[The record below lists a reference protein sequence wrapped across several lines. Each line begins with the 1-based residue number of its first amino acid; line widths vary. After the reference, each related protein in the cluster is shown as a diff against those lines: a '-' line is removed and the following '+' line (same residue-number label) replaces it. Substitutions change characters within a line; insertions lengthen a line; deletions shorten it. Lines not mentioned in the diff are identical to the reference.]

1 MMTTIKIT
9 REVGEHKVGR
19 EIEVTRG
26 VAEHLIDAG
35 YAEAVATKPARK
47 GGGASPAENP
57 PTAG

>member
-1 MMTTIKIT
+1 MTKIKIT
-9 REVGEHKVGR
+9 REVGSHKVGH

-35 YAEAVATKPARK
+35 YAEPVADKPTRK
-47 GGGASPAENP
+47 GGGDSPAATR